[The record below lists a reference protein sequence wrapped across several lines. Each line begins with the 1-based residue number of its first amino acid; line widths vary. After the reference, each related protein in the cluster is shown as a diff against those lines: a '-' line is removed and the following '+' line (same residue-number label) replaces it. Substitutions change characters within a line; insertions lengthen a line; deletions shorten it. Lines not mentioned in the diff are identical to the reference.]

1 MFERAV
7 GLYASLI
14 DVNAYHQPGVEA
26 GKKAAAATLTLQKRL
41 VALLPVLPT
50 TAEALA
56 ARLEADPVEVFYLLE
71 RLAQT
76 GRARRDASTTPP
88 KYGQP
93 R

>member
-1 MFERAV
+1 
-7 GLYASLI
+7 
-14 DVNAYHQPGVEA
+14 
-26 GKKAAAATLTLQKRL
+26 
-41 VALLPVLPT
+41 VLPT